1 MLILCYDSDKPSSP
15 VTECGWPGMTKEV
28 KTEMETQPVIMIVGT
43 QCPPEVEE
51 RFNTWY
57 NEKHIPEVLKFKGIK
72 RATRY
77 KIAGGDETCPKFL
90 AVYEFESRQALEE
103 YGTGP
108 VRAAAGEDWL
118 RISKET
124 GAEMIW
130 RVQYEAIRTWQQ

>member
-1 MLILCYDSDKPSSP
+1 
-15 VTECGWPGMTKEV
+15 MTKEV
-28 KTEMETQPVIMIVGT
+28 ETEMESKPVIMIVGT

-51 RFNTWY
+51 SFDTWY
-57 NEKHIPEVLKFKGIK
+57 SEKHLPDVLRFKGIK

-77 KIAGGDETCPKFL
+77 KITGGDKGYPKFL
-90 AVYEFESRQALEE
+90 AIYEFESPQALKE
-103 YGTGP
+103 YETSP

-124 GAEMIW
+124 GAEMMW